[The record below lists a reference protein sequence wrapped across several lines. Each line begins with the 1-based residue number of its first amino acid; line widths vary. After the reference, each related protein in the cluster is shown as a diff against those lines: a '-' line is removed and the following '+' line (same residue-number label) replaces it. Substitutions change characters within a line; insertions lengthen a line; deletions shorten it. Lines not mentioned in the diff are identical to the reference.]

1 MNCIKKT
8 YFIFRIIVS
17 VFLLVFSA
25 EESLSQKKQLHSEK
39 MDITRPNII
48 YIICDDLGY
57 GDVHTL
63 APKTSKILTPN
74 ADKLA
79 SEGMIFTDAHS
90 GSSVCTPTRY
100 GIMTGRYS
108 WRTKLQR
115 GVVQGY
121 NDNLIVDNRP
131 TVASHLKK
139 LGYHTAILGKWHL
152 NFNYLDA
159 NTGEL
164 LKKPNKKKGFK
175 APIGTT
181 IPDGPVTRGFNYFY
195 GIHHAGSM
203 KEVIENDRVIKHQNE
218 INFLPSLTKKSVEY
232 INERAK
238 DKNTPFFL
246 YLPLGSPH
254 TPIVPSKDW
263 QGKSE
268 LGAYGDFVME
278 TDNVLGEV
286 SKALEKNGLTD
297 NTLII
302 FTSDNGAS
310 KAANI
315 TALAEKGHQV
325 SAHMRGSK
333 ADLWDGG
340 HRVPFIVRWPVLV
353 KESSKSNEL
362 ICLTDLFAT
371 ISEVTKTSLPANGA
385 EDSFSFLPALIKEPI
400 KSERKGVIH
409 HSISGHF
416 GYRQGKWKLLLAK
429 GSGGWTAPREKDVIE
444 NTPIAQLYNLET
456 DPSETTNLYKS
467 EPEIVQQLLADLK
480 SDIFSGATRKE
491 SVVKNDID
499 NILLWKSKK

>member
-1 MNCIKKT
+1 MGKIVQKFILSFVLLAVGSGVSLAKNKKLQSGK
-8 YFIFRIIVS
+8 RV
-17 VFLLVFSA
+17 V
-25 EESLSQKKQLHSEK
+25 
-39 MDITRPNII
+39 TRPNIV

-57 GDVHTL
+57 GDVHAL
-63 APKTSKILTPN
+63 APKISKMVTPN

-79 SEGMIFTDAHS
+79 NQGMVFTDAHS
-90 GSSVCTPTRY
+90 GSAVCTPTRY

-108 WRTKLQR
+108 WRTKLQS

-121 NDNLIVDNRP
+121 RDNLIVENRP

-139 LGYHTAILGKWHL
+139 LGYHTAILGKWHM
-152 NFNYLDA
+152 NFNYL
-159 NTGEL
+159 NPSTGKL
-164 LKKPNKKKGFK
+164 LEKPKNKKGFK
-175 APIGTT
+175 APIGTN
-181 IPDGPVTRGFNYFY
+181 IPDGPITRGFDYFY

-203 KEVIENDRVIKHQNE
+203 KEIIENDKVIKHEDE
-218 INFLPSLTKKSVEY
+218 INFLPSLTKNSVTY

-254 TPIVPSKDW
+254 TPIVPSADW

-268 LGAYGDFVME
+268 LGPYGDFVME
-278 TDNVLGEV
+278 TDNVIGEV
-286 SKALEKNGLTD
+286 SKALEKNGLSE

-315 TALAEKGHQV
+315 PALAEKGHYV

-340 HRVPFIVRWPVLV
+340 HRIPFIVRWPVLV
-353 KESSKSNEL
+353 KEGTESKEL

-371 ISEVTKTSLPANGA
+371 ISEITKTSLPSNGA
-385 EDSFSFLPALIKEPI
+385 EDSFSFLPALKQKPI
-400 KSERKGVIH
+400 NSERNGVIH

-416 GYRQGKWKLLLAK
+416 AYRQGKWKLLLAK
-429 GSGGWTAPREKDVIE
+429 GSGGWTAPREHEVAE
-444 NTPIAQLYNLET
+444 NAPIAQLYNLEK
-456 DPSETTNLYKS
+456 DPSETTNLYET
-467 EPEIVQQLLADLK
+467 EPEIVKQLLKDLK
-480 SDIFSGATRKE
+480 TDIYSGATRNGT
-491 SVVKNDID
+491 VLKNDID
-499 NILLWKSKK
+499 NIILWKNEK